1 MKTAASLL
9 PGAKERLSIIDRLLK
24 EIHETPESTLGNKSA
39 ALDEAIY
46 IILSFQTDLPRA
58 AAMWSRLRAAYAT
71 WDELTSSSEYL
82 SPRSS
87 EKEDCTGKRHE

>member
-24 EIHETPESTLGNKSA
+24 EIHETPKSTLGNKSA

-58 AAMWSRLRAAYAT
+58 AAMWSDSAQPMRRGTNLN
-71 WDELTSSSEYL
+71 ELQ
-82 SPRSS
+82 
-87 EKEDCTGKRHE
+87 